1 VPDAGGGGLPDD
13 LTGGPTGEAKFL
25 QEMKAAGERFA
36 KAQDTLAGI
45 TGEGTA
51 ANGMIKV
58 VTDRDG
64 GLTSLTLAPRI
75 RRLESEA
82 LAEELTK
89 AIQAAQADARRKTED
104 ATAEAFGEEL
114 QAKAYDPER
123 FGKQLQEIQ
132 ETLARSLEGHL
143 SVIEGKLSG
152 KRWK

>member
-1 VPDAGGGGLPDD
+1 MGGLPDD
-13 LTGGPTGEAKFL
+13 LPTGETKFL
-25 QEMKAAGERFA
+25 QDMKAAAERLA
-36 KAQDTLAGI
+36 KAQETLGAI

-51 ANGMIKV
+51 ANDMIKV

-64 GLTSLTLAPRI
+64 GLTSLKLSPRI
-75 RRLESEA
+75 RRLDSEA

-89 AIQAAQADARRKTED
+89 AIQAAQADARRKSED
-104 ATAEAFGEEL
+104 ATAEVFGEDL
-114 QAKAYDPER
+114 WAKAHDPER
-123 FGKQLQEIQ
+123 FGKQAQEIQ